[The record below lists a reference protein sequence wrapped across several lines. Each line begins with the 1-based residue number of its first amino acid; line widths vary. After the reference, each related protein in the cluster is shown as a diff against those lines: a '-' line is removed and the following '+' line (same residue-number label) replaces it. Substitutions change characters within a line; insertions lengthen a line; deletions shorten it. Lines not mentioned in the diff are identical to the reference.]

1 MASVQNETAEGLQH
15 IGRAFFKL
23 DESMFPEMST
33 RDLWLPLDQQ
43 GRILIRISREEE
55 KSDPQYYFGKAFWSL
70 RRIETDMVHICVDK
84 VSSLQASLRLIDSDM
99 MLCRRCCL
107 S

>member
-1 MASVQNETAEGLQH
+1 MASVQNETREGLQH

-55 KSDPQYYFGKAFWSL
+55 KSDPQYFFGKAFWSL
-70 RRIETDMVHICVDK
+70 RRIETDMIHICVDK
-84 VSSLQASLRLIDSDM
+84 VGNFSPSCDKWILT
-99 MLCRRCCL
+99 
-107 S
+107 